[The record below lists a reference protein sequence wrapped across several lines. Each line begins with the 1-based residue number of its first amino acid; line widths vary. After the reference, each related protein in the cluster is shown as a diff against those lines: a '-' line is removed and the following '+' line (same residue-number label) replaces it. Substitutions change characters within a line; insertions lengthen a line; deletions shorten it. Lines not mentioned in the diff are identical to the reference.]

1 MTLKGRE
8 MQINI
13 PNQPPVEERRTTLS
27 LTDAEIDL
35 IAEKAAEKAVA
46 KMTTMAYREIG
57 QTIVQKFFWIIGLMV
72 VGGYVYMQQKGWIK

>member
-1 MTLKGRE
+1 

-13 PNQPPVEERRTTLS
+13 PHQPPVEDRRVTIS

-46 KMTTMAYREIG
+46 KMTTMVYREVG
-57 QTIVQKFFWIIGLMV
+57 ETIVKRLFWIIGLCSL
-72 VGGYVYMQQKGWIK
+72 GLYFYMQQKGWIK